1 MDIFKRIRDIF
12 NSLKDIRNSAISVIE
27 LKISEILLEISII
40 ELQISVMRITDI
52 CNSPKYELLPS
63 TVPRIKMVGPHV
75 IDSMLFSLIYERPFQ
90 TKSFSFYH

>member
-1 MDIFKRIRDIF
+1 M
-12 NSLKDIRNSAISVIE
+12 SLILVQPQGWDHIVWNAVGTFIQELQISVIE

-63 TVPRIKMVGPHV
+63 TVPRIKMVGPHA
-75 IDSMLFSLIYERPFQ
+75 IDSMLFSLI
-90 TKSFSFYH
+90 